1 MRKTC
6 LPFTLGVLAATLPA
20 AAPVLAQGTPIQL
33 DAITLI
39 GTGLPTELMTNPAAI
54 TVIDAAALKHSAP
67 VTVAALL
74 RDVPGLQVS
83 EEGIER
89 VSLRGEA
96 SSRVAILIDGQA
108 LTDHTGY
115 GTPLL
120 VDPTMIE
127 RIEVVRGSSSVVSG
141 NRAIGGAINIITKKG
156 ADRPLAL
163 TATGGWISA
172 TRGQRGS
179 LAAAGTLDAGAG
191 QFDYRLAYGR
201 MSQGDRRTPDGVL
214 AESATDDRT
223 LAAHFGYR
231 QGNHYVGL
239 KAQSY
244 DLAAQVYTGDPAFII
259 DLPRRDLRKV
269 SLFYEGT
276 QLTPWLDRLGFDL
289 YRQTIAR
296 EFSNDITQ
304 SMGPSGNL
312 HVLSLS
318 TDHQRTAGAHLKAE
332 MQFSEGTRT
341 VAGIEYELDGLKSD
355 KDSTTTTPFSPVPT
369 VSLRHDEASIRTL
382 SIFAQHE
389 IDVTEQLTAT
399 LGGRWYHV
407 EASHD
412 RSVSNGA
419 ANPTGRSSDS
429 LALGSAGLVWAPSE
443 SHALRANISQGY
455 IYPTLGQLFLT
466 TTAGGTTV
474 TGNPDLRPERAT
486 TFELGARMA
495 QGGGVVDATLF
506 YSRARDYIATAPTS
520 PPGVRPE
527 TAEYRNIDTARSWG
541 LELHAEYASDVWG
554 LTPYVTAAVLRR
566 ELEYGNGYTTDDGG
580 APSLSGRIG
589 LRKSWSLANAQ
600 INADLFLRGESRVV
614 LRDEDGLIANE
625 SAGWATVNF
634 SADMQWDNGLSLVAE
649 LTNLGNRRYEPYG
662 QMPGAERGVSLFLT
676 KAF

>member
-6 LPFTLGVLAATLPA
+6 LPLTIGVLAATLPA

-39 GTGLPTELMTNPAAI
+39 GTGLPTELMTNPASI
-54 TVIDAAALKHSAP
+54 TVIEPEALKHTAP
-67 VTVAALL
+67 VTVTALL

-89 VSLRGEA
+89 VSLRGEE

-115 GTPLL
+115 GTPVL

-141 NRAIGGAINIITKKG
+141 NRAIGGAINIITKTG
-156 ADRPLAL
+156 ADKPLAL

-172 TRGQRGS
+172 TRGHRGS
-179 LAAAGTLDAGAG
+179 LTAAGTLDAGAG
-191 QFDYRLAYGR
+191 QFDYRLTYGR
-201 MSQGDRRTPDGVL
+201 MSQGDRHTPDGVL
-214 AESATDDRT
+214 ADSSTDDRT

-244 DLAAQVYTGDPAFII
+244 DLAAQVYTGDPDFII

-269 SLFYEGT
+269 SLFYEST
-276 QLTPWLDRLGFDL
+276 DLTPWLDRLSFDI

-304 SMGPSGNL
+304 PAGPMGNV

-318 TDHQRTAGAHLKAE
+318 TDRQRTAGAHLKAE

-341 VAGIEYELDGLKSD
+341 VAGIEYELDGLEAD

-369 VSLRHDEASIRTL
+369 VSLRHDKATVRTL
-382 SIFAQHE
+382 SVFAQHE

-412 RSVSNGA
+412 RSVTNGVE
-419 ANPTGRSSDS
+419 NPTSSSSDS
-429 LALGSAGLVWAPSE
+429 LALGSVGLVWAPSE
-443 SHALRANISQGY
+443 SYALRANISQGY

-474 TGNPDLRPERAT
+474 TGNPDLKPERAT

-495 QGGGVVDATLF
+495 QGGSVVDATLF
-506 YSRARDYIATAPTS
+506 YSRARDYIAYFPTGPRTS
-520 PPGVRPE
+520 TYDNVD
-527 TAEYRNIDTARSWG
+527 AARSWG
-541 LELHAEYASDVWG
+541 LEIHAEYASDAWG

-566 ELEYGNGYTTDDGG
+566 ELEYGNGYTTGDGG

-589 LRKSWSLANAQ
+589 LRKSWSLANAE

-614 LRDEDGLIANE
+614 LRDDTGAIANE
-625 SAGWATVNF
+625 SAGWATVNL
-634 SADMQWDNGLSLVAE
+634 SADVQWDNGLSLVAE
-649 LTNLGNRRYEPYG
+649 LTNLGNRSYEPYG